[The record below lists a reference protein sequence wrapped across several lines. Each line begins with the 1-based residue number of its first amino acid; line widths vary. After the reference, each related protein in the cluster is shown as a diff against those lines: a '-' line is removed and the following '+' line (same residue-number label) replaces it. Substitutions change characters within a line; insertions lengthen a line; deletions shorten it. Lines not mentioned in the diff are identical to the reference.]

1 VEEEEEWA
9 EEEGSDAQCTIH
21 VQYPTQARK
30 PFLTASLSRILRA
43 RARGERERESESERA
58 RERERVCVCVCVLCM
73 EQSPVATEG
82 IGNFETPVPDNG
94 SCHFTSPFRHWYGYT
109 CVNTSLASLPQQQ
122 LYVLY
127 INGSG
132 R

>member
-58 RERERVCVCVCVLCM
+58 RERERVCVCVCCAWNNHLWR
-73 EQSPVATEG
+73 QRASATLKPQYQIMAAVISHHLSV
-82 IGNFETPVPDNG
+82 IGMATLV
-94 SCHFTSPFRHWYGYT
+94 ST
-109 CVNTSLASLPQQQ
+109 LA
-122 LYVLY
+122 
-127 INGSG
+127 
-132 R
+132 